1 MKPNYWVFLNSILLY
16 KINVL
21 YNLNQTSDAAF
32 INKVFVQNRK
42 NKVGSNAICLCKFCN
57 IVLHN
62 FLFILLIFL
71 DNILFRVKVKETR
84 IDKCFHY
91 ARFVMHFFVVGIEFD
106 VCKDSLYICLCFL
119 LVIEGQ
125 IPRLVLRVFFLVCK
139 EIEVSLIEL
148 AESLHRS
155 QSFCKHSENY
165 DKFLLLIL
173 FDKISTISRIRA
185 NLTNSS
191 CLLAILGHI
200 VFVAFNQIFIRISA
214 FKEKPPKILL

>member
-106 VCKDSLYICLCFL
+106 VCVARAFASILKIMINSFCLSSSIRFPQSAEL
-119 LVIEGQ
+119 GQ
-125 IPRLVLRVFFLVCK
+125 ILR
-139 EIEVSLIEL
+139 IAL
-148 AESLHRS
+148 A
-155 QSFCKHSENY
+155 Y
-165 DKFLLLIL
+165 
-173 FDKISTISRIRA
+173 SRY
-185 NLTNSS
+185 
-191 CLLAILGHI
+191 
-200 VFVAFNQIFIRISA
+200 
-214 FKEKPPKILL
+214 